1 MEEWDTSNYKMEE
14 KQDVDSQVNIS
25 ALTSQLRLMKAYLAD
40 SPGAEAP
47 VILVEDS
54 LLGGISVH

>member
-40 SPGAEAP
+40 SRGAEAP

-54 LLGGISVH
+54 LLGGTSVH

>member
-40 SPGAEAP
+40 SPRAEAP
-47 VILVEDS
+47 VVLVEDS
-54 LLGGISVH
+54 LLGGTSVH

>member
-25 ALTSQLRLMKAYLAD
+25 
-40 SPGAEAP
+40 SPDLPGKINESIP
-47 VILVEDS
+47 GRYS
-54 LLGGISVH
+54 